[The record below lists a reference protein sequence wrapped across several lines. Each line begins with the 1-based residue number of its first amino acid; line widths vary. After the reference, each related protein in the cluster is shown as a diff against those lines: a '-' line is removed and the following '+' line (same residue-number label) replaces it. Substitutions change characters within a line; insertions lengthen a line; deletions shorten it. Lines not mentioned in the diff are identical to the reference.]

1 MADIYNAQSDETAI
15 NNGSVIVK
23 IPGRLTQVNED
34 RAYHLPTIETIS
46 GQYDSRWTGVRFYTG
61 DEDS

>member
-15 NNGSVIVK
+15 NNGSVVVK
-23 IPGRLTQVNED
+23 IPGRLTKVNED

-46 GQYDSRWTGVRFYTG
+46 GKYDDRWDYPRYYEG
-61 DEDS
+61 DSAN